1 MIIRYTEEEFNKA
14 KSTDLLPLE
23 CEFCGRVY
31 YKEKKEIK
39 YTLNN
44 PSRNRC
50 RFCSTECFTK
60 FNKKELHE
68 TVCTQ
73 CGKKITVSDNDFRK
87 SETKRF
93 FCSRSCAAKY
103 NNKLRQVSDEQR
115 AKTSA
120 TLRNR
125 YCCCKKE
132 KCGADSKE
140 GSVFETFV
148 TKISDDDFKNII
160 STSKTWKSIG
170 EKLGYISNL
179 SSNIKETIRKRCE
192 ELGVTLVI
200 NERVDI
206 LTKTK
211 GEIFSY
217 RKNWQSARSSIRNAA
232 QKRYFAANKEP
243 KCAICGYNKHVE
255 VAHIKAVS
263 DFDDNATIDEINSLD
278 NMIGLCP
285 NHHWEYDNGLLKL
298 Q

>member
-1 MIIRYTEEEFNKA
+1 MIIRYTEEEFNDA
-14 KSTDLLPLE
+14 RSTDLLPLE

-60 FNKKELHE
+60 FSKKELHE

-120 TLRNR
+120 ALRNR
-125 YCCCKKE
+125 YGCCKKE

-170 EKLGYISNL
+170 EKLGYSNSL
-179 SSNIKETIRKRCE
+179 SKNIKETIRKRCK
-192 ELGVTLVI
+192 ELGVSLNT
-200 NERVDI
+200 NERI
-206 LTKTK
+206 NLLIKTK

-217 RKNWQSARSSIRNAA
+217 RKNWQSARTCIRKIA
-232 QKRYFAANKEP
+232 QKRFFDANP
-243 KCAICGYNKHVE
+243 NCKCAICGYDKHVE

-263 DFDDNATIDEINSLD
+263 EFDDSATIDEINSLD